1 MTGCAQLPGRTL
13 TESAAQKTASERR
26 RRRCLVAVIM
36 AENAVHPRRT
46 AGDGLSCGA
55 SARIFHA
62 IFCHREPDERERGDP
77 AGRRPATDS
86 APTPP
91 SGRSRF
97 TASLSAAP
105 DPFSAGA
112 CRTSSPGSL
121 QIASAIGGR
130 RTIFLPVQR
139 RSFEPWRAP
148 VEPSLPFPSPQTP
161 KPDPVRLLKSGKK
174 IQRKNVRRPHRNYCS
189 AFISPLTQSS
199 FHPIVCICNVLHY
212 ALSPP
217 IARHPPWRASV
228 KSHCSREIGVSKIL

>member
-46 AGDGLSCGA
+46 AGDGRSCGA

-77 AGRRPATDS
+77 TGRRPATDS

-97 TASLSAAP
+97 TATLSAAP
-105 DPFSAGA
+105 DQFSAGA

-130 RTIFLPVQR
+130 RTILLPVQR

-148 VEPSLPFPSPQTP
+148 VEPSLPFPSPQTQ
-161 KPDPVRLLKSGKK
+161 KPEPVPLLALSKRHSHQTLLLQKLNCGKIRL
-174 IQRKNVRRPHRNYCS
+174 
-189 AFISPLTQSS
+189 ISLRILPNLRALYYIDKRLPITIFPLT
-199 FHPIVCICNVLHY
+199 V
-212 ALSPP
+212 
-217 IARHPPWRASV
+217 R
-228 KSHCSREIGVSKIL
+228 ILLQEQNNGLI